1 MLSLTFKFVKWKSGG
16 LMLRIK
22 GGPSLI
28 KSEPS
33 LHQSGLSTKYSTRNL
48 MACPHSALIRA
59 GSIVR
64 ILLWRRATTLLNA
77 LLELDV

>member
-1 MLSLTFKFVKWKSGG
+1 
-16 LMLRIK
+16 MLRIK
-22 GGPSLI
+22 GGLSLI
-28 KSEPS
+28 KLEPS

-59 GSIVR
+59 GSIPR

-77 LLELDV
+77 LLELDL